1 MEHKTIYQLENPSN
15 DSKAQNPRNDERNKE
30 VDANRNNAI
39 IDQNLTE
46 NKNKGCG

>member
-15 DSKAQNPRNDERNKE
+15 VSKVQNRRNDERKKE
-30 VDANRNNAI
+30 VDANTNNGI

-46 NKNKGCG
+46 N